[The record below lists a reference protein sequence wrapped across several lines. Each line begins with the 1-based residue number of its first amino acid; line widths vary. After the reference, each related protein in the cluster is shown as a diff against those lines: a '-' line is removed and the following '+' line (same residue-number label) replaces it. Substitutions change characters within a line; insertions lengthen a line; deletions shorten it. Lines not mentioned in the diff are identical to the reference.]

1 MQKLSRLAASDFFGR
16 VIGFRIEFGWWVFDG
31 TEVACQRP
39 SWNYRK
45 KDGGGLILDM
55 YPHWRYVIENTL
67 GPMRRVITAMSTATP
82 ERIDERGARYDV
94 DVEDNAS
101 TLIELESGAIGTILS
116 SWATR
121 VRRDDLLTFQIDGTK
136 GSAIAGL
143 HKCWTTTNAQ
153 TPRTA
158 HFSIATDLNVDY
170 RANWHEVTDC
180 GPFKNPYRIGWENFL
195 RHVVDRR
202 ADAGRF
208 RRRHPRRAVRR
219 SVLSQHEGRN
229 MGETRRALITGRS
242 AGLGRAIAVA
252 LAREGYDLA
261 LTELS
266 ADALKD
272 TLAEPEIKKRKAVAI
287 ALDLRSQDSIKAAFE
302 RATKELGDID
312 LLVNNAGRALLK
324 PVVDVTDAEWD
335 DVIDTN
341 LKGAFFLSQLFGRA
355 CIARNRPGVIVSM
368 ASTHGMTGIAGR
380 SVYGI
385 SKAGLI
391 QMTRMLAIEWADK
404 NIRVNA
410 IAPTTVM
417 TESRQQLLSDP
428 DKRAAALS
436 RIPSGRFATPEE
448 IAAAVVYLA
457 SPGAASVTGH
467 TLPVDGGLTAI

>member
-1 MQKLSRLAASDFFGR
+1 
-16 VIGFRIEFGWWVFDG
+16 
-31 TEVACQRP
+31 
-39 SWNYRK
+39 
-45 KDGGGLILDM
+45 
-55 YPHWRYVIENTL
+55 
-67 GPMRRVITAMSTATP
+67 
-82 ERIDERGARYDV
+82 
-94 DVEDNAS
+94 
-101 TLIELESGAIGTILS
+101 
-116 SWATR
+116 
-121 VRRDDLLTFQIDGTK
+121 
-136 GSAIAGL
+136 
-143 HKCWTTTNAQ
+143 
-153 TPRTA
+153 
-158 HFSIATDLNVDY
+158 
-170 RANWHEVTDC
+170 
-180 GPFKNPYRIGWENFL
+180 
-195 RHVVDRR
+195 
-202 ADAGRF
+202 
-208 RRRHPRRAVRR
+208 
-219 SVLSQHEGRN
+219 
-229 MGETRRALITGRS
+229 MGETRRALITGCS
-242 AGLGRAIAVA
+242 AGLGRAIAIA

-266 ADALKD
+266 TEALKD
-272 TLAEPEIKKRKAVAI
+272 TLAEPEIKRRNSVAI

-302 RATKELGDID
+302 RAAKELGDID

-417 TESRQQLLSDP
+417 TESRQQMLSDP

-436 RIPSGRFATPEE
+436 RIPAGRFATPDE

>member
-1 MQKLSRLAASDFFGR
+1 MANK
-16 VIGFRIEFGWWVFDG
+16 
-31 TEVACQRP
+31 
-39 SWNYRK
+39 
-45 KDGGGLILDM
+45 
-55 YPHWRYVIENTL
+55 
-67 GPMRRVITAMSTATP
+67 TAM
-82 ERIDERGARYDV
+82 
-94 DVEDNAS
+94 
-101 TLIELESGAIGTILS
+101 
-116 SWATR
+116 
-121 VRRDDLLTFQIDGTK
+121 
-136 GSAIAGL
+136 
-143 HKCWTTTNAQ
+143 
-153 TPRTA
+153 
-158 HFSIATDLNVDY
+158 
-170 RANWHEVTDC
+170 
-180 GPFKNPYRIGWENFL
+180 
-195 RHVVDRR
+195 
-202 ADAGRF
+202 
-208 RRRHPRRAVRR
+208 
-219 SVLSQHEGRN
+219 
-229 MGETRRALITGRS
+229 ITGTS

-266 ADALKD
+266 AEALKD
-272 TLAEPEIKKRKAVAI
+272 TLAEAEIKERKAVAI
-287 ALDLRSQDSIKAAFE
+287 ALDLRSQDNIQAAFA
-302 RATKELGDID
+302 RATTELGDID

-355 CIARNRPGVIVSM
+355 CIARNRPGIIVSM

-428 DKRAAALS
+428 DKRAAALA
-436 RIPSGRFATPEE
+436 RIPSGRFATPDE

>member
-1 MQKLSRLAASDFFGR
+1 M
-16 VIGFRIEFGWWVFDG
+16 
-31 TEVACQRP
+31 
-39 SWNYRK
+39 
-45 KDGGGLILDM
+45 
-55 YPHWRYVIENTL
+55 
-67 GPMRRVITAMSTATP
+67 
-82 ERIDERGARYDV
+82 
-94 DVEDNAS
+94 
-101 TLIELESGAIGTILS
+101 
-116 SWATR
+116 
-121 VRRDDLLTFQIDGTK
+121 
-136 GSAIAGL
+136 
-143 HKCWTTTNAQ
+143 
-153 TPRTA
+153 
-158 HFSIATDLNVDY
+158 
-170 RANWHEVTDC
+170 
-180 GPFKNPYRIGWENFL
+180 
-195 RHVVDRR
+195 
-202 ADAGRF
+202 
-208 RRRHPRRAVRR
+208 
-219 SVLSQHEGRN
+219 
-229 MGETRRALITGRS
+229 RALVTGTS
-242 AGLGRAIAVA
+242 AGLGRAIAAA

-261 LTELS
+261 LTELTTE
-266 ADALKD
+266 ALKD
-272 TLAEPEIKKRKAVAI
+272 TLADPAVASRKAVPI
-287 ALDLRSQDSIKAAFE
+287 ALDLRSQDSIKAAF
-302 RATKELGDID
+302 AHAMSELGNID

-324 PVVDVTDAEWD
+324 PAVEVTDAEWD

-355 CIARNRPGVIVSM
+355 CIAGNRPGIIVSM

-391 QMTRMLAIEWADK
+391 QMTRMLAIEWAGK